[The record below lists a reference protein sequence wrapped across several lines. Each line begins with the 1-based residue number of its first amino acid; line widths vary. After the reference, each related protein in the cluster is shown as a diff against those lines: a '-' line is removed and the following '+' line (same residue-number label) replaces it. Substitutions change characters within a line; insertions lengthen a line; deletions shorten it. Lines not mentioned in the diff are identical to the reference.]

1 MPPVPLLILTGFLG
15 SGKTTL
21 LARLLREPG
30 SERIAALVN
39 EVGDIPI
46 DDHLLERVDD
56 DVLALASGCVCCAL
70 RGDLHAA
77 LARVLARAPTRIVL
91 ETTGVADPAPILDAV
106 SADPLV
112 RAAGVVAVVD
122 ALRAEDLLESQTE
135 VRRQLDFA
143 DRIVLTKGDLAPQ
156 RVMGVHELLARE
168 APGCEVRDAADADA
182 SWVLDAPP
190 LARLRDAG
198 TWLHH
203 GPSGADCRAHS
214 VALDAR
220 ADPDVLHLWMRLV
233 TQVDGPRLLRIKAL
247 VEREDGAIF
256 VLQSAGRSVSPPR
269 PLAHHPRGL
278 RGLRMVII
286 ERGLDSVE
294 PLLASL
300 RSAVAGEVVREPGSA
315 DIAP

>member
-21 LARLLREPG
+21 LARLLREPKG
-30 SERIAALVN
+30 ERIAALVN
-39 EVGDIPI
+39 EVGDLLI
-46 DDHLLERVDD
+46 DDHLLERVDA

-70 RGDLHAA
+70 RGDLRAA
-77 LARVLARAPTRIVL
+77 VARVLARRPTRIVL

-122 ALRAEDLLESQTE
+122 ALRAEDLLAGHPEA
-135 VRRQLDFA
+135 RRQVEFA
-143 DRIVLTKGDLAPQ
+143 DRIVLAKADLAPH
-156 RVMGVHELLARE
+156 RVGEVRELLARE
-168 APGCEVRDAADADA
+168 APGSEVRDAREVDAP
-182 SWVLDAPP
+182 WVLDAPP
-190 LARLRDAG
+190 LARLRDAA

-203 GPSGADCRAHS
+203 APAGANCRAHS
-214 VALDAR
+214 VALDAP
-220 ADPDVLHLWMRLV
+220 ADPDVLHLWLRLV

-247 VEREDGAIF
+247 AEGRDGRVF

-269 PLAHHPRGL
+269 PLEHHPRGV
-278 RGLRMVII
+278 RGLQMVII
-286 ERGLDSVE
+286 ERGLGSVE

-300 RSAVAGEVVREPGSA
+300 RSAVAGEPVRDSG
-315 DIAP
+315 